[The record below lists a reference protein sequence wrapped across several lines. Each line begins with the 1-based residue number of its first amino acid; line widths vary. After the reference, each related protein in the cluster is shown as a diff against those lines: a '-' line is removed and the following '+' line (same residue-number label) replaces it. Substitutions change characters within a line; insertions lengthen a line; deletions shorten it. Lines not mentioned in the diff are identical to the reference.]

1 MDGWSNMFVRLI
13 NFSLHPIRGDRKIR
27 RSFANNIYPPLT
39 KRKER
44 EKRRIQFPSILL
56 SFHEKLWSFFR
67 LSSLWTFHRTY
78 VTSLSTNVRILNR
91 RTQTCTKKTRR
102 NNIKKKGAKRD
113 IFPQDGGWNLFFRE
127 KREIL
132 SRSIGSSSTPNGGR
146 EKFFSRNHAMVNK
159 NAVVTRIVANRVTP
173 LLHFTW

>member
-13 NFSLHPIRGDRKIR
+13 NFSLYPIRGDRKIR

-102 NNIKKKGAKRD
+102 NNIKKRGEKRYIPARRRVKF
-113 IFPQDGGWNLFFRE
+113 IFPRKKGNPFAFDRL
-127 KREIL
+127 
-132 SRSIGSSSTPNGGR
+132 
-146 EKFFSRNHAMVNK
+146 
-159 NAVVTRIVANRVTP
+159 
-173 LLHFTW
+173 LLHPQRRERKILLA

>member
-13 NFSLHPIRGDRKIR
+13 NFSLYPIRGDRKIR

-102 NNIKKKGAKRD
+102 NNIKKKGRKEIYSRKTAGEIYFSAKK
-113 IFPQDGGWNLFFRE
+113 GKSFRVRSAPLPPPTEGE
-127 KREIL
+127 KNS
-132 SRSIGSSSTPNGGR
+132 SRVI
-146 EKFFSRNHAMVNK
+146 
-159 NAVVTRIVANRVTP
+159 TR
-173 LLHFTW
+173 W